1 MQQYSLSVQTQRLG
15 GLVIRIICT
24 RNGPN
29 LLLNSNKCRNH
40 PRVQNLLLSLLLLS
54 SREPST
60 FKTFLFIEEVHGS
73 KCHINFSSVLSAF
86 RKLTIREQSFQK
98 RSLDWI
104 SLKHVT
110 CYIFDDHTRPLIYLV

>member
-40 PRVQNLLLSLLLLS
+40 PPAFFCQESIAAAGKIQN
-54 SREPST
+54 
-60 FKTFLFIEEVHGS
+60 I
-73 KCHINFSSVLSAF
+73 
-86 RKLTIREQSFQK
+86 SFMDK
-98 RSLDWI
+98 
-104 SLKHVT
+104 
-110 CYIFDDHTRPLIYLV
+110 Y

>member
-1 MQQYSLSVQTQRLG
+1 MDQTFFSTQTNVATIHEFRTFFSFVFVQQRAFA
-15 GLVIRIICT
+15 
-24 RNGPN
+24 
-29 LLLNSNKCRNH
+29 
-40 PRVQNLLLSLLLLS
+40 
-54 SREPST
+54 T